1 MRSVRVFNHH
11 VKIGFLVLGG
21 VEVLLLGASVYVAA
35 ILRLENVN
43 ALGEAAPLWSKAA
56 LFAAVM
62 GVSLI
67 ASGLYQQNLRE
78 GMLRMGG
85 RLAASLLLGGLGVAV
100 VVYVVPELYLGRGVL
115 VLAGGLAFLGL
126 LTCRSAF
133 SMITGQEGLR
143 SRVLVLGTGQ
153 RAAALASMQR
163 KGEGFGMDVVG
174 YLRLGNEATCVP
186 EPLVLEREG
195 ESLCR
200 MARRMGVDELVVA
213 LEDRRNVLPVED
225 LLKCRLNGTN
235 VTELPTFLE
244 RETGKVKL
252 DLIHPSWLTYTPG
265 FFHRGLIRRI
275 IKRFLDITGALAL
288 LPVAAPLMGLTALAI
303 FLESGS
309 PVLFRQS
316 RVGEGG
322 RTFTLLK
329 FRSMRADAEK
339 DGQARWA
346 AENDP
351 RITPLGR
358 FLRTYRL
365 DELPQLFNI
374 LRGDMSFVGPRPER
388 PEFEVD
394 LQRELPYYPE
404 RHLVKPGLTGWAQ
417 ISYPYGASKTDAFEK
432 LQYDLYY
439 VKNFS
444 LVLDLMI
451 LLQTAEIVLWG
462 KGAR

>member
-11 VKIGFLVLGG
+11 VKVGFLVLGG
-21 VEVLLLGASVYVAA
+21 VEALLLAASVYAA
-35 ILRLENVN
+35 AGMRLENLD
-43 ALGEAAPLWSKAA
+43 ALGEASPLWSKAA

-62 GVSLI
+62 GVSLV
-67 ASGLYQQNLRE
+67 ASGLYQQSLRE
-78 GMLRMGG
+78 GMLGMGG
-85 RLAASLLLGGLGVAV
+85 RLAVGLLLGGLGLAV
-100 VVYVVPELYLGRGVL
+100 LMYVFPELYLGRGVL
-115 VLAGGLAFLGL
+115 LLAGGLAFLGL
-126 LTCRSAF
+126 LACRLAF
-133 SMITGQEGLR
+133 VVITGQAGLR

-153 RAAALASMQR
+153 RAAALANME
-163 KGEGFGMDVVG
+163 KGWEGFGMDVVG
-174 YLRLGNEATCVP
+174 YLRLGKEATCVP
-186 EPLVLEREG
+186 ESQVLTRKG

-200 MARRMGVDELVVA
+200 MARRLDVDELVVA

-225 LLKCRLNGTN
+225 LLECRLNGTS

-265 FFHRGLIRRI
+265 FFHRGVLRRI
-275 IKRFLDITGALAL
+275 TKRFIDIAGVLFL
-288 LPVAAPLMGLTALAI
+288 FPVAAPLMFLTALAI
-303 FLESGS
+303 FLESGA
-309 PVLFRQS
+309 PILFRQS

-346 AENDP
+346 AEHDP

-358 FLRTYRL
+358 SLRKYRL

-394 LQRELPYYPE
+394 LKRELPYYPE

-417 ISYPYGASKTDAFEK
+417 ISYPYGASKKDAFEK

-444 LVLDLMI
+444 LALDLMI
-451 LLQTAEIVLWG
+451 LLQTAETVLWG